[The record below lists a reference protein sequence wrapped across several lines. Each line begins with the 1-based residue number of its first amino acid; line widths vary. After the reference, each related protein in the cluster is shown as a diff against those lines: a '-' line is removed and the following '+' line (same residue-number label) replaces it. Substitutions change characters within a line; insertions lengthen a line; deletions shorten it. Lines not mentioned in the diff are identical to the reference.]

1 MTTPKEKGWEPPLSA
16 TDKNQRHAKWE
27 NNERQRL
34 SREIRWPTYCRNTA
48 DGIGN
53 SVTIPSHLEF
63 RFGNNIG
70 GIGYRLMAPKPAN
83 FRLKL
88 FGRLRKERIGKSQA
102 SLCPDPPGVI
112 RKRSIKFKGNLSN
125 RRGSRIWSETEGQR
139 GWEASR
145 VCLQPADEIT
155 VC

>member
-1 MTTPKEKGWEPPLSA
+1 MWHSTPKKKKRLETTGA
-16 TDKNQRHAKWE
+16 TDKKRHDETKKITKDRDYRVKFIDQR
-27 NNERQRL
+27 RD
-34 SREIRWPTYCRNTA
+34 TA

-125 RRGSRIWSETEGQR
+125 RQGSRIWSETEGMKR
-139 GWEASR
+139 GVGAPGG
-145 VCLQPADEIT
+145 LLTAGG
-155 VC
+155 